1 MPIFRYKRILRMSE
15 KELFKEH
22 VAEFVETNDIDYQ
35 LILSYFSLQKFRK
48 RQFVIQENQNVE
60 YVYFVK
66 KGLLKSSFI
75 DDLGKE
81 HILQFAS
88 ENWWIS
94 DFAAFYKQEKSTLS
108 VECIEDSEL
117 LGITFENLDKLCK
130 EIPKMERFF
139 RLKSNYGY
147 VALQKRILSLLS
159 DSAKIRYES
168 FCTMYPNIIQRIPKQ
183 LIANYLGLSRETLSR
198 LQQ

>member
-1 MPIFRYKRILRMSE
+1 MPIFRYKRILRMNE

>member
-1 MPIFRYKRILRMSE
+1 MNE

-117 LGITFENLDKLCK
+117 LGITFENLDKLCN

>member
-1 MPIFRYKRILRMSE
+1 MPIFRYKRTLRMSE

-117 LGITFENLDKLCK
+117 LGITFENLDKLCN